1 MSTRSQ
7 RKESLRADWRVTCA
21 LSGFVLYHNVYFISS
36 LSVIFWINLSYF
48 HYRMNIKTKNKTSNA
63 LAKYIVSRKVLL
75 CTLIAN
81 TLFMF
86 ELKKTIEVIYHG
98 IGCYLLA
105 ST

>member
-1 MSTRSQ
+1 
-7 RKESLRADWRVTCA
+7 
-21 LSGFVLYHNVYFISS
+21 
-36 LSVIFWINLSYF
+36 
-48 HYRMNIKTKNKTSNA
+48 MNIKTKNKTSNA

-81 TLFMF
+81 SLFMF
-86 ELKKTIEVIYHG
+86 ELKKKTIEVIYHG

>member
-1 MSTRSQ
+1 
-7 RKESLRADWRVTCA
+7 
-21 LSGFVLYHNVYFISS
+21 
-36 LSVIFWINLSYF
+36 
-48 HYRMNIKTKNKTSNA
+48 MNIKTKNKTSNA

-81 TLFMF
+81 SRFMF
-86 ELKKTIEVIYHG
+86 ELKKKTIEVIYHG

>member
-1 MSTRSQ
+1 
-7 RKESLRADWRVTCA
+7 
-21 LSGFVLYHNVYFISS
+21 
-36 LSVIFWINLSYF
+36 
-48 HYRMNIKTKNKTSNA
+48 MNIKTKNKTSNA